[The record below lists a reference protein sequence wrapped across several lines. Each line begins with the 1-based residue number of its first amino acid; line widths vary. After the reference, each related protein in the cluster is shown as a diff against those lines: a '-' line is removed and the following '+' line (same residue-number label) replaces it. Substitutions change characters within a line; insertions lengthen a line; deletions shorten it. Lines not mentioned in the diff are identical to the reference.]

1 MKKVILGLIVII
13 IFIGL
18 IFSIQMG
25 IDLSRINSMNEDID
39 ILDDKI
45 AIYYLNHGNIPVKN
59 KVKFENSSN
68 PNDNDVYY
76 EIDFEKLDNIY
87 LNYGRKIKNENDYYI
102 INELSHT
109 IYYFNGIEYKNKKYF
124 TTDVDY
130 TLVKLK

>member
-1 MKKVILGLIVII
+1 MKKVILGLIAII

>member
-25 IDLSRINSMNEDID
+25 IDLSRLNSMNEDID

-130 TLVKLK
+130 TFVKLK

>member
-1 MKKVILGLIVII
+1 MKKIIFGLILII

-18 IFSIQMG
+18 VFSIKVG
-25 IDLSRINSMNEDID
+25 VDLSRLNSMNEDIE

-45 AIYYLNHGNIPVKN
+45 AIYYLNYGCIPIKD
-59 KVKFENSSN
+59 KVEFKNSSN

-76 EIDFEKLDNIY
+76 EIDCEKLDNIY
-87 LNYGRKIKNENDYYI
+87 LNYGRKIKNKNDYYI

-130 TLVKLK
+130 TFVDLK